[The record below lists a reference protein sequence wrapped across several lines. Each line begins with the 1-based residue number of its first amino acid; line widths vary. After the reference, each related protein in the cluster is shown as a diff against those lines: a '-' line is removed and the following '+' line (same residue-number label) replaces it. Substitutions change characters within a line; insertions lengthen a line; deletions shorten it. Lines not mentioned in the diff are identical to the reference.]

1 MAKRGKCPDDF
12 VAIGGVPVCT
22 AAMSA
27 ASSTWRSQ
35 KSELAVWRKSA
46 HAKLYKFLDKQDE
59 KAQLAGGLWQRHTE
73 VELEQLTQEEQRRK
87 DGEQLAQKKKKQRES
102 SARRKN
108 ESCEQLLQRENERR
122 RSYYYY
128 YNYY

>member
-46 HAKLYKFLDKQDE
+46 HDKLDKFLDKQE
-59 KAQLAGGLWQRHTE
+59 KKGQLAGRLWQQHTE
-73 VELEQLTQEEQRRK
+73 KEQEQLAQEEQRRK
-87 DGEQLAQKKKKQRES
+87 EEEQLAQKKK
-102 SARRKN
+102 
-108 ESCEQLLQRENERR
+108 QLMQKENERK

>member
-73 VELEQLTQEEQRRK
+73 KEQEQLTQEEQRRK
-87 DGEQLAQKKKKQRES
+87 DEEQLAQKKKQRES
-102 SARRKN
+102 SARRKKEN
-108 ESCEQLLQRENERR
+108 NEQLLQKENERR

>member
-87 DGEQLAQKKKKQRES
+87 DEEQLAQKKKQRES
-102 SARRKN
+102 SARRKKEN
-108 ESCEQLLQRENERR
+108 NEQLLQKENERR

>member
-1 MAKRGKCPDDF
+1 MVKRGKCPDDF

-46 HAKLYKFLDKQDE
+46 HDKLDKFLDKQE
-59 KAQLAGGLWQRHTE
+59 KKGQLAGRFWQHHTE
-73 VELEQLTQEEQRRK
+73 KEQEQLAQEEQRRK
-87 DGEQLAQKKKKQRES
+87 EEEQLAQKKKQRES
-102 SARRKN
+102 SARRKKEN
-108 ESCEQLLQRENERR
+108 KEQLMQKENERK

-128 YNYY
+128 YNYC